1 VFTTLTTL
9 ASSLLRIRLASRQRA
24 LEGVLQDFGVKGHHF
39 DLFDFRLLPA
49 FFNAMA
55 TACFCGLPAFFS
67 FLMFELMVFREDP
80 FLRGISIAF
89 HSCAEQKS

>member
-1 VFTTLTTL
+1 MFQKKPGDETG
-9 ASSLLRIRLASRQRA
+9 LLKEKSKAR
-24 LEGVLQDFGVKGHHF
+24 HF

-67 FLMFELMVFREDP
+67 LLMFELMVFREDP
-80 FLRGISIAF
+80 FLRGISMAF
-89 HSCAEQKS
+89 HSCGEQKS